1 MKRGYV
7 MLTINDDEMVAQV
20 ERLKYTMQLNK
31 EIEYRHRQLLERE
44 AIAVD
49 ISQAPAEEGS
59 VDGFA

>member
-1 MKRGYV
+1 